1 MATAERDEARK
12 KRFGEFV
19 KAHGFDDGFIDRE
32 EEKRILQEGVARFG
46 IGLADGQA
54 IMLGVA
60 SAFDYAIERNA
71 DSHIR
76 ELLAHY
82 AGRSGRIS
90 RNDFNDCVAVYK
102 VLTKGTVPE
111 PDIKRQLKAIMEEK
125 GWRPRPTGLLLR
137 TRKWYREIKSDAEL
151 ARLRALSP
159 L

>member
-1 MATAERDEARK
+1 MTTAERDEARK

-46 IGLADGQA
+46 IGLTDGQA

-71 DSHIR
+71 DLHIR
-76 ELLAHY
+76 ELLTHY

-90 RNDFNDCVAVYK
+90 RNDFHDCVAVYK
-102 VLTKGTVPE
+102 VLTKGTVSE
-111 PDIKRQLKAIMEEK
+111 YEIKRRLKAIMEEK
-125 GWRPRPTGLLLR
+125 GWRARPTGLLLR
-137 TRKWYREIKSDAEL
+137 NRKWYREIKNDAEL
-151 ARLRALSP
+151 AQLRALTQ

>member
-12 KRFGEFV
+12 KRFAEFV

-46 IGLADGQA
+46 IGFSDGQA

-60 SAFDYAIERNA
+60 SAFDYSIERNA
-71 DSHIR
+71 ESHIR

-82 AGRSGRIS
+82 AGRSGKIS

-102 VLTKGTVPE
+102 VLSKGTVTE
-111 PDIKRQLKAIMEEK
+111 HDIKRRLKAIMEEK

-137 TRKWYREIKSDAEL
+137 TRKWYREIKSDADL
-151 ARLRALSP
+151 AQLRALTA

>member
-12 KRFGEFV
+12 KRFAEFV

-46 IGLADGQA
+46 IGFTDGQA

-60 SAFDYAIERNA
+60 SAFDYSIERNA
-71 DSHIR
+71 ESHIR
-76 ELLAHY
+76 ELLTHY
-82 AGRSGRIS
+82 AGRSGKIS

-102 VLTKGTVPE
+102 VLSKGTVTE
-111 PDIKRQLKAIMEEK
+111 HDIKRRLKAIMEEK

-137 TRKWYREIKSDAEL
+137 TRKWYREIKSDADL
-151 ARLRALSP
+151 AQLRALTA

>member
-1 MATAERDEARK
+1 MTTAERDEARK

-46 IGLADGQA
+46 IGLSDGQA

-90 RNDFNDCVAVYK
+90 RNDFHDCAAVYK
-102 VLTKGTVPE
+102 VLTKGTVTDYE
-111 PDIKRQLKAIMEEK
+111 IKRRLKAIMEEK

-137 TRKWYREIKSDAEL
+137 TRKWYREIKSDADL
-151 ARLRALSP
+151 AQLRALTRI
-159 L
+159 